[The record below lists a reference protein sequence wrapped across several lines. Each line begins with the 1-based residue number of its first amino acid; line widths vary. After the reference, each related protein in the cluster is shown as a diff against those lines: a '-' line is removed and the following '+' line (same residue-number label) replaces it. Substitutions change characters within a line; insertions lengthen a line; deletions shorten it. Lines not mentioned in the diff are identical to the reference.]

1 MSLAAESKT
10 EGDARYIRRCVQ
22 MLAAG
27 AKEVGGWRAFTTSR
41 NEIEALTPE
50 LKLVLPWAVG
60 YMTWNAETV
69 PVMTAP
75 VQAAKAREVWIS
87 GVATDRA
94 KQELKAKGFAVLEKR
109 PVK

>member
-1 MSLAAESKT
+1 
-10 EGDARYIRRCVQ
+10 
-22 MLAAG
+22 MLVAG
-27 AKEVGGWRAFTTSR
+27 AKDVGGWRAFTTTR
-41 NEIEALTPE
+41 NEIEAVTPD
-50 LKLVLPWAVG
+50 LRLVLPWAVG

-69 PVMTAP
+69 PEMTAP

-94 KQELKAKGFAVLEKR
+94 KQELKAKGFEVREKR

>member
-1 MSLAAESKT
+1 MTRELAS
-10 EGDARYIRRCVQ
+10 
-22 MLAAG
+22 G

-41 NEIEALTPE
+41 NEIEAVTPD
-50 LKLVLPWAVG
+50 LRIVLPWSVG

-75 VQAAKAREVWIS
+75 VQAATAREVWIS
-87 GVATDRA
+87 GVATDKA
-94 KQELKAKGFAVLEKR
+94 KQELKARGFAVLEKR